1 MHDGLF
7 HTVGTAVS
15 LYSYRALVLR
25 QGTLDNVW
33 KQDCFSLLGQSK
45 EVLVGMLLNT
55 FQYTEQP
62 PATKNYPA
70 LNNNSSEVAT
80 LCYKEA
86 AVTTRVDPKP

>member
-1 MHDGLF
+1 MHNGLF
-7 HTVGTAVS
+7 HTVVTAVS

-33 KQDCFSLLGQSK
+33 KQELLGQST

-62 PATKNYPA
+62 PATKNYPI

-86 AVTTRVDPKP
+86 AVTARVDPKP